1 MVGMHFV
8 VSPAKTLDFDRRC
21 PTPPLTRARFL
32 TESAELVQLLRAYT
46 PEDLGRLMQISPAL
60 AELNVQRFADWRPR
74 FTDHNS
80 RPAVMAFDGDVYD
93 GLDAKTL
100 AQDDLA
106 WAQQHVS
113 ILSGLYGLLR
123 PLDRLQ
129 AYRLEMG
136 TPLPTARGG
145 SLYAFWGDR
154 LARQLDRETAG
165 ERPRVLVNLASQEYF
180 KAVQGH
186 PLKARVVDCVFEDW
200 SGGDYKVIGFFAK
213 RARGLMLRHAIL
225 HRLDDPAGLCSFEA
239 DGYRFEPAVSE
250 AGRLVFRRRQP
261 G

>member
-1 MVGMHFV
+1 MHFV

-21 PTPPLTRARFL
+21 PTPPLTRPRFL
-32 TESAELVQLLRAYT
+32 EHSAELVEVLRGYT
-46 PEDLGRLMQISPAL
+46 GDALGRLMDISPAL
-60 AELNVQRFADWRPR
+60 AELNVKRFADWRPR

-93 GLDAKTL
+93 GLEAKSL
-100 AQDDLA
+100 GQDDLA
-106 WAQQHVS
+106 WAQAHVS

-136 TPLPTARGG
+136 TSLPTERGAN
-145 SLYAFWGDR
+145 LYAFWGDR

-165 ERPRVLVNLASQEYF
+165 SRPRVLVNLASQEYF

-186 PLKARVVDCVFEDW
+186 ALKAKVVDCVFEDW
-200 SGGDYKVIGFFAK
+200 SGGEYKVVSFFAK
-213 RARGLMLRHAIL
+213 RARGAMLRHAIVN
-225 HRLDDPAGLCSFEA
+225 RLDDPQGLLDFRT
-239 DGYRFEPAVSE
+239 DGYRFEPSVSE
-250 AGRLVFRRRQP
+250 AGRLVFRRRTA